1 MRLLSFEAEYN
12 LLKPQCVMI
21 IAGETSGDM
30 HGAKVVRAMR
40 LKKRELFFCGIGG
53 PSLQA
58 AGVRLLA
65 EASSLSV
72 VGITEI
78 FSKATHLLN
87 TLRLTKNM
95 LKALRP
101 DLLILIDFPDFNLN
115 VAKTAK
121 RLGITVLYYISP
133 QIWAWRSGRVKQIK
147 KRVDHI
153 AVILPFEAAFYHKQQ
168 VPVTFVG
175 HPLADTSGFK
185 REIRNQKSQKRL
197 YESVKRVI
205 GILPGSRDREVSE
218 HLPVMLASAQILAK
232 RNPDLHFVI
241 SVAPSVNK
249 KQVQAALSESEGQA
263 EFEIADNNIDAILS
277 GCLLVIA
284 VSGTVTLDA
293 AISGTPMVIIYKVS
307 SLSYQVGRILIKVP
321 YIGLVN
327 LIARKALVPELIQK
341 RVTATNIA
349 TEVSLMLNN
358 PNALRRIRNELLG
371 LRSFLGGSGASFRV
385 AEIACKMIEEECS

>member
-1 MRLLSFEAEYN
+1 M
-12 LLKPQCVMI
+12 KHQCVMI

-40 LKKRELFFCGIGG
+40 LKKRHLFFCGIGG
-53 PSLQA
+53 PSLEA
-58 AGVRLLA
+58 AGVRILA
-65 EASSLSV
+65 ESSTLSV

-78 FSKATHLLN
+78 FSKARHLLN
-87 TLRLTKNM
+87 TLSRTKNL

-121 RLGITVLYYISP
+121 RLGIKVLYYISP

-153 AVILPFEAAFYHKQQ
+153 AVILPFEAQFYHKHR

-175 HPLADTSGFK
+175 HPLADALPLK
-185 REIRNQKSQKRL
+185 REIRNFKSQRQL
-197 YESVKRVI
+197 LESSKPVI
-205 GILPGSRDREVSE
+205 GILPGSRDHEVSE

-232 RNPDLHFVI
+232 RNSDLHFVI

-249 KQVQAALSESEGQA
+249 QQVQTALSESEGEA
-263 EFEIADNNIDAILS
+263 EFEIADSSIGEILDE
-277 GCLLVIA
+277 CTLVIA

-293 AISGTPMVIIYKVS
+293 AMSGIPMVIIYKVS
-307 SLSYQVGRILIKVP
+307 SLSYWVGRMLIKVP

-327 LIARKALVPELIQK
+327 LIACKALVPELIQNS
-341 RVTATNIA
+341 VTANNIA
-349 TEVSLMLNN
+349 NEVYFMLNN
-358 PNALRRIRNELLG
+358 PNALERLRNDLLEL
-371 LRSFLGGSGASFRV
+371 RAFLGGSGASFRV
-385 AEIACKMIEEECS
+385 AEIACKLIDEEYL

>member
-1 MRLLSFEAEYN
+1 M
-12 LLKPQCVMI
+12 KPQCVMI

-40 LKKRELFFCGIGG
+40 LKKRHLFFYGIGG

-58 AGVRLLA
+58 AGVRILA
-65 EASSLSV
+65 ESSTLSV

-78 FSKATHLLN
+78 FSKAKHLFN
-87 TLRLTKNM
+87 TLNMTKNL

-115 VAKTAK
+115 VAKAAK
-121 RLGITVLYYISP
+121 RLGIKVLYYISP

-153 AVILPFEAAFYHKQQ
+153 AVILPFEALFYHKHQ

-175 HPLADTSGFK
+175 HPLADVSPSK
-185 REIRNQKSQKRL
+185 RQTRNLNSQKHL
-197 YESVKRVI
+197 LESAKRVI
-205 GILPGSRDREVSE
+205 GILPGSRNREVSE

-249 KQVQAALSESEGQA
+249 QQVQAALSKSEGAA
-263 EFEIADNNIDAILS
+263 EFEISDSGIGAILS
-277 GCLLVIA
+277 ECTLVIA

-307 SLSYQVGRILIKVP
+307 PLSYQVGRMLIKVP

-327 LIARKALVPELIQK
+327 LIARKKLVPELIQN
-341 RVTATNIA
+341 RVTAINIA
-349 TEVSLMLNN
+349 TEISLMLNN
-358 PNALRRIRNELLG
+358 PDALRRIRNDLLG
-371 LRSFLGGSGASFRV
+371 LRTFLGSSGASFRV
-385 AEIACKMIEEECS
+385 AEIACKLIDEGC

>member
-1 MRLLSFEAEYN
+1 
-12 LLKPQCVMI
+12 LKPQCVMI
-21 IAGETSGDM
+21 IAGETSGDL

-40 LKKRELFFCGIGG
+40 LKNRNLFFCGIGG

-58 AGVRLLA
+58 AGVRILA

-78 FSKATHLLN
+78 FSKAKHLLN
-87 TLRLTKNM
+87 TLSLTKNL

-153 AVILPFEAAFYHKQQ
+153 AVILPFEAAYYHKHQ

-175 HPLADTSGFK
+175 HPLADASPFK
-185 REIRNQKSQKRL
+185 HEIRDQKSSGQL
-197 YESVKRVI
+197 YESAKRVI
-205 GILPGSRDREVSE
+205 GILPGSRDHEVSE

-249 KQVQAALSESEGQA
+249 KLVQAALSESEGEA
-263 EFEIADNNIDAILS
+263 EFEIADSDICAILS
-277 GCLLVIA
+277 RCILVIA

-293 AISGTPMVIIYKVS
+293 AMSGTPMVIIYKVS
-307 SLSYQVGRILIKVP
+307 PLSYQVGRMLIKVP

-341 RVTATNIA
+341 RVTAVNIA
-349 TEVSLMLNN
+349 NEVSLMLNN
-358 PNALRRIRNELLG
+358 PKTLERLRNELIG
-371 LRSFLGGSGASFRV
+371 LRSFLGSSGASFRV
-385 AEIACKMIEEECS
+385 SEIACKLIDKGCL

>member
-1 MRLLSFEAEYN
+1 M
-12 LLKPQCVMI
+12 KHQCVMI

-40 LKKRELFFCGIGG
+40 LKKRYLFFCGIGG
-53 PSLQA
+53 PSLKA
-58 AGVRLLA
+58 AGVRILA
-65 EASSLSV
+65 ESSTLSV

-78 FSKATHLLN
+78 FSKAKHLLN
-87 TLRLTKNM
+87 TLSRTKNL
-95 LKALRP
+95 LKALHP

-121 RLGITVLYYISP
+121 RLGIKVLYYISP

-153 AVILPFEAAFYHKQQ
+153 AVILPFEAQFYHKHR

-175 HPLADTSGFK
+175 HPLTDTLPLK
-185 REIRNQKSQKRL
+185 REIRNFKSQRQL
-197 YESVKRVI
+197 LESSKPVI
-205 GILPGSRDREVSE
+205 GILPGSRDHEVSE

-249 KQVQAALSESEGQA
+249 QQVQAALSESEGEA
-263 EFEIADNNIDAILS
+263 EFEIADSSIGEILAE
-277 GCLLVIA
+277 CTLVIA

-293 AISGTPMVIIYKVS
+293 AMSGTPMVIIYKVS
-307 SLSYQVGRILIKVP
+307 PLSYQVGRMLIKVP
-321 YIGLVN
+321 YIGIVN
-327 LIARKALVPELIQK
+327 LIARKALVPELIQN
-341 RVTATNIA
+341 RVTAINIA
-349 TEVSLMLNN
+349 NEVSLMLNN
-358 PNALRRIRNELLG
+358 PDALRRLRNDLLG
-371 LRSFLGGSGASFRV
+371 IRSCLGSSGAGFRV
-385 AEIACKMIEEECS
+385 AEIACKLIDEGC

>member
-1 MRLLSFEAEYN
+1 M
-12 LLKPQCVMI
+12 KPQCVMI

-40 LKKRELFFCGIGG
+40 LKKRHLFFYGIGG

-58 AGVRLLA
+58 AGVRILA
-65 EASSLSV
+65 ESSTLSV

-78 FSKATHLLN
+78 FSKAKHLFN
-87 TLRLTKNM
+87 TLNMTKNL
-95 LKALRP
+95 LKSLRP

-115 VAKTAK
+115 VAKAAK
-121 RLGITVLYYISP
+121 RLGIKVLYYISP

-147 KRVDHI
+147 KRVNHI
-153 AVILPFEAAFYHKQQ
+153 AVILPFEAPFYHKHQ

-175 HPLADTSGFK
+175 HPLADVSPSK
-185 REIRNQKSQKRL
+185 RQTRNLNSQKHL
-197 YESVKRVI
+197 LKSSKRVI
-205 GILPGSRDREVSE
+205 GILPGSRNREVSE

-249 KQVQAALSESEGQA
+249 QQVQAALSESEGAA
-263 EFEIADNNIDAILS
+263 EFEITDSGIGAILS
-277 GCLLVIA
+277 ECTLVIA

-307 SLSYQVGRILIKVP
+307 PLSYQVGRMLIKVP

-327 LIARKALVPELIQK
+327 LIARKKLVPELIQN
-341 RVTATNIA
+341 RVTAINIA
-349 TEVSLMLNN
+349 TEMSRMLNN
-358 PNALRRIRNELLG
+358 PDALGRLHNDLLG
-371 LRSFLGGSGASFRV
+371 IRSFLGSSGASFRV
-385 AEIACKMIEEECS
+385 AEIACKLIDEGC

>member
-1 MRLLSFEAEYN
+1 MR
-12 LLKPQCVMI
+12 Q
-21 IAGETSGDM
+21 
-30 HGAKVVRAMR
+30 
-40 LKKRELFFCGIGG
+40 KKRNLFFCGIGG

-58 AGVRLLA
+58 AGVRILV

-78 FSKATHLLN
+78 FSKAKHLLN
-87 TLRLTKNM
+87 TLNLTKNL

-121 RLGITVLYYISP
+121 RLGIKVLYYISP

-153 AVILPFEAAFYHKQQ
+153 AVILPFEVAFYHKQQ

-175 HPLADTSGFK
+175 HPLADASPIK
-185 REIRNQKSQKRL
+185 REIINQKSSGRL
-197 YESVKRVI
+197 DKSAKRVV
-205 GILPGSRDREVSE
+205 GILPGSRGHEVSE

-232 RNPDLHFVI
+232 RNTDLHFII

-249 KQVQAALSESEGQA
+249 NQVQAALSESEGEA
-263 EFEIADNNIDAILS
+263 EFEIADSSIGAILS
-277 GCLLVIA
+277 GCILVIA

-293 AISGTPMVIIYKVS
+293 AVSGTPMVIIYKVS
-307 SLSYQVGRILIKVP
+307 PLSYQVGRMLIKVP

-341 RVTATNIA
+341 RVTAVNIA

-358 PNALRRIRNELLG
+358 PNALRRLRNELLG

-385 AEIACKMIEEECS
+385 AEIACKLIDKRCL

>member
-1 MRLLSFEAEYN
+1 M
-12 LLKPQCVMI
+12 KHQCVMI

-40 LKKRELFFCGIGG
+40 LKKRHLFFCGIGG
-53 PSLQA
+53 PSLKA
-58 AGVRLLA
+58 AGVRILA
-65 EASSLSV
+65 ESSTLSV

-78 FSKATHLLN
+78 FSKARHLLN
-87 TLRLTKNM
+87 TLSRTKNL
-95 LKALRP
+95 LKSLRP

-121 RLGITVLYYISP
+121 RLGIKILYYISP

-153 AVILPFEAAFYHKQQ
+153 AVILPFEAQFYHKHR

-175 HPLADTSGFK
+175 HPLADTLPLK
-185 REIRNQKSQKRL
+185 REIRNFKSQRQL
-197 YESVKRVI
+197 LESSKPVI
-205 GILPGSRDREVSE
+205 GILPGSRDHEVSE

-232 RNPDLHFVI
+232 HNPGLHFVI

-249 KQVQAALSESEGQA
+249 QQVQAALSESEGEA
-263 EFEIADNNIDAILS
+263 EFEIADSSIGEILDE
-277 GCLLVIA
+277 CTLVIA

-293 AISGTPMVIIYKVS
+293 AMSGTPMVIIYKVS
-307 SLSYQVGRILIKVP
+307 SLSYWVGRMLIKVP

-327 LIARKALVPELIQK
+327 LIACKALVPELIQNS
-341 RVTATNIA
+341 VTANNIA
-349 TEVSLMLNN
+349 NEVYFMLNN
-358 PNALRRIRNELLG
+358 PNALERLRNDLLEL
-371 LRSFLGGSGASFRV
+371 RAFLGGSGASFRV
-385 AEIACKMIEEECS
+385 AEIACKLIDEEYL

>member
-1 MRLLSFEAEYN
+1 M
-12 LLKPQCVMI
+12 KPQCVMI

-40 LKKRELFFCGIGG
+40 LKKRHLFFYGIGG

-58 AGVRLLA
+58 AGVRILA
-65 EASSLSV
+65 ESSTLSV

-78 FSKATHLLN
+78 FSKAKHLFN
-87 TLRLTKNM
+87 TLNMTKNL
-95 LKALRP
+95 LKSLRP

-115 VAKTAK
+115 VAKAAK
-121 RLGITVLYYISP
+121 RLGIKVLYYISP

-153 AVILPFEAAFYHKQQ
+153 AVILPFEALFYHKHQ

-175 HPLADTSGFK
+175 HPLADVSPSK
-185 REIRNQKSQKRL
+185 RQTRNLNSQKHL
-197 YESVKRVI
+197 LESAKRVI
-205 GILPGSRDREVSE
+205 GILPGSRNREVSE

-232 RNPDLHFVI
+232 RNPYLHFVI

-249 KQVQAALSESEGQA
+249 QQVQAALSKSEGAA
-263 EFEIADNNIDAILS
+263 EFEISDSGIGAILS
-277 GCLLVIA
+277 ECTLVIA

-307 SLSYQVGRILIKVP
+307 PLSYQVGRMLIKVP

-327 LIARKALVPELIQK
+327 LIARKKLVPELIQN
-341 RVTATNIA
+341 RVTAINIA
-349 TEVSLMLNN
+349 TEISLMLNN
-358 PNALRRIRNELLG
+358 PDALRRIRNDLLG
-371 LRSFLGGSGASFRV
+371 LRTFLGSSGASFRV
-385 AEIACKMIEEECS
+385 AEIACKLIDEGC

>member
-1 MRLLSFEAEYN
+1 
-12 LLKPQCVMI
+12 MI

-40 LKKRELFFCGIGG
+40 LKKRHLFFYGIGG

-58 AGVRLLA
+58 AGVRILA
-65 EASSLSV
+65 ESSTLSV

-78 FSKATHLLN
+78 FSKAKHLFN
-87 TLRLTKNM
+87 TLNMTKNL
-95 LKALRP
+95 LKSLRP

-115 VAKTAK
+115 VAKAAK
-121 RLGITVLYYISP
+121 RLGIKVLYYISP

-153 AVILPFEAAFYHKQQ
+153 AVILPFEALFYHKHQ

-175 HPLADTSGFK
+175 HPLADVSPSK
-185 REIRNQKSQKRL
+185 RQTRNLNSQKHL
-197 YESVKRVI
+197 LKSSKRVI
-205 GILPGSRDREVSE
+205 GILPGSRNREVSE

-249 KQVQAALSESEGQA
+249 KQVQAALSESEGEA
-263 EFEIADNNIDAILS
+263 EFEISDSSIGTILS
-277 GCLLVIA
+277 GCILVIA

-307 SLSYQVGRILIKVP
+307 YLSYQVGRMLIKVP

-327 LIARKALVPELIQK
+327 LIARKKLVPELIQN
-341 RVTATNIA
+341 RVTAINIA
-349 TEVSLMLNN
+349 TEVGLMLNN
-358 PNALRRIRNELLG
+358 PDALRRLRNDLLG
-371 LRSFLGGSGASFRV
+371 LRSFLGSSGASFRV
-385 AEIACKMIEEECS
+385 AEIACKLIDEGC